1 MRIFSLLI
9 TTTALAA
16 CSGPPPE
23 QPQAEEGSDAIEC
36 ALGEG
41 SEFGADCLVER
52 SDLDGQKILTIRHP
66 DGGFR
71 RFEQLT
77 DGRGLAEMDGA
88 DTVSRSLEDGTL
100 LISIGSDRYRFPA
113 AVKADPAP
121 VEPPLETPEETVEPA
136 TEDTPAPASEGQ

>member
-1 MRIFSLLI
+1 MRISSHLI
-9 TTTALAA
+9 ATAVLTGALAA

-52 SDLDGQKILTIRHP
+52 SEVDGQKVLTIRHP

-100 LISIGSDRYRFPA
+100 LISIGPDRYRFPA

-121 VEPPLETPEETVEPA
+121 AQTASETPE
-136 TEDTPAPASEGQ
+136 PAPEEIAAPAAPTG